1 MSEEQSYKLS
11 RKTHV
16 LHLFSQCRSTFC
28 MFYMFIHRMPERLLV
43 NLASCH
49 LTFSHNYADYL
60 TTQAKEVKVFRRTC
74 AVILEF

>member
-1 MSEEQSYKLS
+1 ML
-11 RKTHV
+11 
-16 LHLFSQCRSTFC
+16 
-28 MFYMFIHRMPERLLV
+28 YMFIRRMPERLLV

-60 TTQAKEVKVFRRTC
+60 TTQAKEVKVFRHTC